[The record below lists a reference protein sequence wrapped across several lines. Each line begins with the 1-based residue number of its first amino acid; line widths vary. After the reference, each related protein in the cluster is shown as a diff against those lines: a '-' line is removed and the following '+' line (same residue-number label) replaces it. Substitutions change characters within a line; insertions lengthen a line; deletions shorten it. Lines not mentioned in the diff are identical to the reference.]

1 MFGTVSKWI
10 KVYNVWYYGIFMALN
25 GMFKINIKI
34 VRIRHISINK
44 LGDIGIS
51 SNLIGSLSL
60 AN

>member
-25 GMFKINIKI
+25 GMFKINIKN